1 VVPPPVPAQ
10 RILRLRS
17 WFPTRREELDP
28 IEPPALARL
37 EPLQPEQFQ
46 VVQVLA
52 QASRLAQA
60 GPGPDVLLHTGIDAF
75 T

>member
-1 VVPPPVPAQ
+1 VPPPVPAQ

-37 EPLQPEQFQ
+37 ESLQPEQFQ

-52 QASRLAQA
+52 QAWRPPGLRKQAQ
-60 GPGPDVLLHTGIDAF
+60 VLMYFCTQA
-75 T
+75 